1 MKLFRAFLAFGLVA
15 TLGACTTVTPP
26 IPLGLEASS
35 SSKQHNEAGIQH
47 YQMEHWDVA
56 KKHFEAAVQAD
67 PTQAE
72 PHFNL
77 GLALHQLGSHPEATT
92 HFKKAVELDPTNS
105 AMTYSDV
112 YQSHMGVVSQGYQQK
127 SYGGGYY

>member
-1 MKLFRAFLAFGLVA
+1 MKLSSAFLTFGLIA
-15 TLGACTTVTPP
+15 TLSACTAVTPP
-26 IPLGLEASS
+26 IPVGLEASS
-35 SSKQHNEAGIQH
+35 SSKQHNEEGIQH

-56 KKHFEAAVQAD
+56 KKHFEKAIQAD

-77 GLALHQLGSHPEATT
+77 GLALHQLGSHPEATK
-92 HFKKAVELDPTNS
+92 HFKKAVELDPNNS
-105 AMTYSDV
+105 AMTQSDV
-112 YQSHMGVVSQGYQQK
+112 YQSHMGVVSQGYPQK